1 MNHKNVIL
9 LGPPASGK
17 GTQAK
22 KLAEQLGVPCLGTG
36 QLLRAEIEKGSA
48 VGKEAKGFIDSGR
61 YVPDETILKMV
72 GEWLNENKDG
82 WIMDGF
88 PRTLPQA
95 EELQKLAPDA
105 KVIVLDV
112 PRENLEQRIIKR
124 RECTSCGATVAVTD
138 LSQTRCRECGAD
150 SLVSRTDD
158 ALESFKVRYENYEEL
173 TIPLYDYYS
182 GLGPVEHVDGTQ
194 APAKVYEEVTNAVT
208 MGTSGN

>member
-22 KLAEQLGVPCLGTG
+22 KLAAHLGVPCLGTG

-48 VGKEAKGFIDSGR
+48 VGMEAKGFIDAGR
-61 YVPDETILKMV
+61 YVPDATILKMV
-72 GEWLNENKDG
+72 GEWLKENQNG

-95 EELQKLAPDA
+95 EALQKLVPES
-105 KVIVLDV
+105 KVIALDV
-112 PRENLEQRIIKR
+112 PREDLEQRIIKR
-124 RECTSCGATVAVTD
+124 RECTSCGATVAVDD
-138 LSQTRCRECGAD
+138 LEQTICPECGAD
-150 SLVSRTDD
+150 SLVSRADD

-173 TIPLYDYYS
+173 TIPLYAFYAS
-182 GLGPVEHVDGTQ
+182 LAPVDKVDGTQ
-194 APAKVYEEVTNAVT
+194 APETVFEQVINAV
-208 MGTSGN
+208 S

>member
-22 KLAEQLGVPCLGTG
+22 KLATHLGVPCLGTG

-48 VGKEAKGFIDSGR
+48 VGREAKGFIDAGQ

-72 GEWLNENKDG
+72 GEWLKENQDG

-95 EELQKLAPDA
+95 KALQEMAPESR
-105 KVIVLDV
+105 VIALDV
-112 PRENLEQRIIKR
+112 PREDLEQRIIKR
-124 RECTSCGATVAVTD
+124 RECTACGATVAVDD
-138 LSQTRCRECGAD
+138 LDQTICPECGAD
-150 SLVSRTDD
+150 ALVSRADD
-158 ALESFKVRYENYEEL
+158 ALDSFKVRYENYEEL
-173 TIPLYDYYS
+173 TIPLYAFYA
-182 GLGPVEHVDGTQ
+182 GLGPVEEIDGTQ
-194 APAKVYEEVTNAVT
+194 APDVVYEQVISAV
-208 MGTSGN
+208 S

>member
-22 KLAEQLGVPCLGTG
+22 KLAAHLGVPCLGTG

-48 VGKEAKGFIDSGR
+48 VGMEAKGFIDAGR
-61 YVPDETILKMV
+61 YVPDATILKMV
-72 GEWLNENKDG
+72 GEWLKENQNG

-95 EELQKLAPDA
+95 EALQKLVPGS
-105 KVIVLDV
+105 KVIALDV
-112 PRENLEQRIIKR
+112 PREDLEQRIIKR
-124 RECTSCGATVAVTD
+124 RECTSCGATVAVDD
-138 LSQTRCRECGAD
+138 LEQTICPECGAD
-150 SLVSRTDD
+150 SLVSRADD

-173 TIPLYDYYS
+173 TIPLYDFYAS
-182 GLGPVEHVDGTQ
+182 LAPVDKVDGTQ
-194 APAKVYEEVTNAVT
+194 APETVFEQVINAV
-208 MGTSGN
+208 S

>member
-22 KLAEQLGVPCLGTG
+22 KLAAHLGVPCLGTG
-36 QLLRAEIEKGSA
+36 QLLRVEIEKGSK
-48 VGKEAKGFIDSGR
+48 VGLEAKGFIDAGQ

-72 GEWLNENKDG
+72 GEWLNQNKDG

-95 EELQKLAPDA
+95 EALQKLVLNS
-105 KVIVLDV
+105 KVIALDV
-112 PRENLEQRIIKR
+112 PREDLEQRIIKR
-124 RECTSCGATVAVTD
+124 RECTTCGSTVAVAD
-138 LSQTRCRECGAD
+138 LNQTACPECGAD
-150 SLVSRTDD
+150 SLVSRADD

-173 TIPLYDYYS
+173 TIPLYDFYS
-182 GLGPVEHVDGTQ
+182 GLGPVDKVDGTQ
-194 APAKVYEEVTNAVT
+194 APSKVYEEVINAVT
-208 MGTSGN
+208 K